1 MKSKK
6 ILYFIISFLFIF
18 SSSLVFSQEEA
29 KKEEQ
34 LAGELFGVSV
44 PIGNYYFVKGAIIVF
59 GNRFGPQPRTDQELE
74 DCTWNDLVLSYEAFR
89 RNIAVAQ
96 EEVEAEITKMLTAEK
111 AEFDWKADKEAYT
124 KWVKDKT
131 NEPQELFENQLKHLL
146 QLQKLRNQVMEG
158 IVTTATEDEAHQEF
172 LDEYNTL
179 GIELLQFDELKD
191 AEDFYQK
198 SKKDTNFWEA
208 EKKKEPAKFKRPGF
222 VALEFLMDMWKLPKE
237 AAYKMIGM
245 QVGEIYGP
253 SPIYKGYGV
262 FKILEKRP
270 AQEEEYPK
278 IKDSYYKQIQM
289 KKKYEALNEWVK
301 SLKTEANIKV
311 YKQQTVEVKE

>member
-1 MKSKK
+1 M
-6 ILYFIISFLFIF
+6 LVSFLLLF
-18 SSSLVFSQEEA
+18 SSSLVFSQEEV

-34 LAGELFGVSV
+34 FAGEFFGVQV
-44 PIGNYYFVKGAIIVF
+44 PIGNYYFVKGAIMVF
-59 GNRFGPQPRTDQELE
+59 GFRGGAQPTTEQELE
-74 DCTWNDLVLSYEAFR
+74 DCVWNDLVLSYEAFR
-89 RNIAVAQ
+89 RNISVSQ
-96 EEVEAEITKMLTAEK
+96 EEVEAEITKMLKAEK
-111 AEFDWKADKEAYT
+111 AEFDWKADKDAYT
-124 KWVKDKT
+124 KWVKEKT
-131 NEPQELFENQLKHLL
+131 NEATELFENQLKHLL

-172 LDEYNTL
+172 LNEYNTL

-198 SKKDTNFWEA
+198 SKKDTNFWEE
-208 EKKKEPAKFKRPGF
+208 EKKKEPTKFKRPGF

-237 AAYKMIGM
+237 AVYKMMEM

-270 AQEEEYPK
+270 AKEEEYPK

-289 KKKYEALNEWVK
+289 KKKYEALNEWIK
-301 SLKTEANIKV
+301 GLKQEANIKV
-311 YKQQTVEVKE
+311 YKQQAEEAKK